1 MKHEKTSP
9 EEFEKKERIKVVI
22 WIVFLVCFLFFS
34 LIFSL
39 ASVNYTK
46 IHKNVYIQNV
56 NVSGLSQEEAK
67 EKLNKIYESKK
78 LNQINLKHNDF
89 EMQIS
94 YDQLGITK
102 DVDSAVNTAYSVG
115 RTGNILTNNY
125 RIFFCTFFKK
135 KIKIG
140 INVDDTSINNVISDV
155 ESKLPDVTLE
165 SSYYIDE
172 DKLIIKKGKDG
183 VLVDKD
189 KLKSEIIKNIEDFT
203 NETAEIEIPTYD
215 KKADDI
221 DIEKI
226 ANEIKKDPQD
236 AYISKDPLEV
246 HIEENGVEL
255 AISLDEAK
263 EIIKKSYEE
272 DNKQDENSTADNN
285 NTEAENLTSEETNS
299 SKENETTEV
308 STDASEEADEIIIPL
323 KITKPNVTV
332 ESLGNEAFANKLAT
346 YTTNYDSS
354 NTNRNNNLVL
364 AAKKLNG
371 TIVKPGEEFS
381 YNKTIGQRTIASG
394 FKEAGAYAG
403 GQVVLDVGG
412 GICQLSSTLYN
423 AALLTNLEITER
435 HNHYFLTSYVP
446 AGRDATVSWGSVDFK
461 FKNNRKYPIK
471 IVSKASDGV
480 VEVSI
485 YGIKQD
491 DDKTVVIDSKVTSV
505 IPKKVEYVSKSSG
518 MQERYGEDGATSE
531 TYKTVMKNGVVLSKS
546 LISQDTYNSLSQIIY
561 K

>member
-165 SSYYIDE
+165 SSYYIED

-183 VLVDKD
+183 VLVNKD

-203 NETAEIEIPTYD
+203 KETAEIEIPTYD
-215 KKADDI
+215 KKADEI

-263 EIIKKSYEE
+263 ELIKKSYE
-272 DNKQDENSTADNN
+272 DNKSVENNNVEAENSTNSKD
-285 NTEAENLTSEETNS
+285 TNS
-299 SKENETTEV
+299 SSENETTEV
-308 STDASEEADEIIIPL
+308 STNSEENDEIVIPL

-364 AAKKLNG
+364 AAKKLND

-471 IVSKASDGV
+471 IVSKARDGV

-491 DDKTVVIDSKVTSV
+491 DDKTVIIDSKVTSV

-518 MQERYGEDGATSE
+518 IQERSGEDGATSE
-531 TYKTVMKNGVVLSKS
+531 TYKTVMKNGVILSKS

>member
-1 MKHEKTSP
+1 MKQEMLFP
-9 EEFEKKERIKVVI
+9 EEFEKKERKKILKWVLI
-22 WIVFLVCFLFFS
+22 FVFIFFFS
-34 LIFSL
+34 ITFSL
-39 ASVNYTK
+39 ASLNFDK
-46 IHKNVYIQNV
+46 IHRNVYIQNV
-56 NVSGLSQEEAK
+56 DVSGLSQEEAK
-67 EKLNKIYESKK
+67 DKLNKIYESKK
-78 LNQINLKHNDF
+78 LNQINVKHNDF

-94 YDQLGITK
+94 YDQLGVTK
-102 DVDSAVNTAYSVG
+102 NIESAVNKAYSIG
-115 RTGNILTNNY
+115 RTGNIFVNNY
-125 RIFFCTFFKK
+125 RIFFCTFIKK
-135 KIKIG
+135 TIKAD
-140 INVDDTSINNVISDV
+140 INVNDTSINNVISDV
-155 ESKLPDVTLE
+155 ESKLPDVTVE
-165 SSYYIDE
+165 SSYYIED

-183 VLVDKD
+183 VLIDKD
-189 KLKSEIIKNIEDFT
+189 KLKSLIIKNIENFKEESAQIT
-203 NETAEIEIPTYD
+203 IPTYE
-215 KKADDI
+215 KKADNI

-246 HIEENGVEL
+246 HVEENGVEL

-263 EIIKKSYEE
+263 EIIEKSYKE
-272 DNKQDENSTADNN
+272 DKNK
-285 NTEAENLTSEETNS
+285 SEENQATQ
-299 SKENETTEV
+299 EV
-308 STDASEEADEIIIPL
+308 STTNGSSTENNETNENDEIVLPL

-332 ESLGNEAFANKLAT
+332 ESLGNDAFANKLAT

-371 TIVKPGEEFS
+371 TIVNPGEEFS

-423 AALLTNLEITER
+423 AALMTNLEITER

-446 AGRDATVSWGSVDFK
+446 VGRDATVSWGSVDFK

-471 IVSKASDGV
+471 IVSKAGEGV
-480 VEVSI
+480 AEVSI

-505 IPKKVEYVSKSSG
+505 IPKKVEYVSKNSG
-518 MQERYGEDGATSE
+518 KQERYGEDGATSE
-531 TYKTVMKNGVVLSKS
+531 TYKTVLKNGVVLSKS

>member
-1 MKHEKTSP
+1 M
-9 EEFEKKERIKVVI
+9 
-22 WIVFLVCFLFFS
+22 
-34 LIFSL
+34 
-39 ASVNYTK
+39 
-46 IHKNVYIQNV
+46 
-56 NVSGLSQEEAK
+56 
-67 EKLNKIYESKK
+67 
-78 LNQINLKHNDF
+78 
-89 EMQIS
+89 
-94 YDQLGITK
+94 
-102 DVDSAVNTAYSVG
+102 
-115 RTGNILTNNY
+115 
-125 RIFFCTFFKK
+125 
-135 KIKIG
+135 
-140 INVDDTSINNVISDV
+140 
-155 ESKLPDVTLE
+155 
-165 SSYYIDE
+165 
-172 DKLIIKKGKDG
+172 
-183 VLVDKD
+183 
-189 KLKSEIIKNIEDFT
+189 
-203 NETAEIEIPTYD
+203 
-215 KKADDI
+215 
-221 DIEKI
+221 
-226 ANEIKKDPQD
+226 
-236 AYISKDPLEV
+236 

-263 EIIKKSYEE
+263 ELIKKSYE
-272 DNKQDENSTADNN
+272 DNKSVENNNVEAENSTNSKD
-285 NTEAENLTSEETNS
+285 TNS
-299 SKENETTEV
+299 SSENETTEV
-308 STDASEEADEIIIPL
+308 STNSEENDEIVIPL

-364 AAKKLNG
+364 AAKKLND

-471 IVSKASDGV
+471 IVSKARDGV